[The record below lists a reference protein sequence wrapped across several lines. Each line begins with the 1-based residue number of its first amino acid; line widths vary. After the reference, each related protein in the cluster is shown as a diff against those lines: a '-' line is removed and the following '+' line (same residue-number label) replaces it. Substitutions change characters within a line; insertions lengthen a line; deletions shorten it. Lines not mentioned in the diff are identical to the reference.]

1 MGRRKKVD
9 RSDGALSMK
18 SQKANPEVF
27 EDASEG
33 LETEEQLETL
43 ASEETELL
51 DTEGEEEAPAKPRR
65 QRRPRKKAE
74 PKKFAVKGEESES
87 TSIKAE
93 GEGPTTIEAHTEAP
107 SEVIPLPPMGGPVPQ
122 SVAEATI
129 SSRVLNQMV
138 NQITDA
144 AVVPAADN
152 NSLKKQLAAVKE
164 VSVTICSQLDRM
176 AAAMQE
182 LQSKHAAAI
191 QDLSK
196 DKWAPKAPAKT
207 PMWLVAT
214 SGLALLLSVISF
226 SLSQATRHSV
236 LGGNVIESSAKPST
250 PPVPSQ
256 LFGTFSKNAVAAT
269 TDSTVKS
276 ALPGARSQTFSR
288 RAEIEK
294 KSSSL
299 AKKEGTSRRGHR

>member
-9 RSDGALSMK
+9 GSEGALTMTSK
-18 SQKANPEVF
+18 KANPDVF
-27 EDASEG
+27 EGNE
-33 LETEEQLETL
+33 EEQLETL

-51 DTEGEEEAPAKPRR
+51 DGEADEEVEAAPAKPKR

-74 PKKFAVKGEESES
+74 PKKLAVEGEASEDS
-87 TSIKAE
+87 QVKAE
-93 GEGPTTIEAHTEAP
+93 QGPTEIGAQTDLPA
-107 SEVIPLPPMGGPVPQ
+107 EVLPLPAMGGPVPQ
-122 SVAEATI
+122 SVAEATV

-138 NQITDA
+138 NQITDSA
-144 AVVPAADN
+144 GASTADSN
-152 NSLKKQLAAVKE
+152 ALKKQLAAVKE

-176 AAAMQE
+176 SAAMQE

-191 QDLSK
+191 QDLSNNK
-196 DKWAPKAPAKT
+196 STGKAPAKT
-207 PMWLVAT
+207 PVWLVAT
-214 SGLALLLSVISF
+214 SGLALLLSIVSF

-236 LGGNVIESSAKPST
+236 LGGNVVESSAKPST

-276 ALPGARSQTFSR
+276 AVPGPRPQTFNR
-288 RAEIEK
+288 RAETDK
-294 KSSSL
+294 KSSAL
-299 AKKEGTSRRGHR
+299 AKKEGTSRRNHR

>member
-9 RSDGALSMK
+9 GSEGALSMK
-18 SQKANPEVF
+18 NLKANPEV
-27 EDASEG
+27 ESNE
-33 LETEEQLETL
+33 EEQLETL

-51 DTEGEEEAPAKPRR
+51 DGDDEEKEVEAAPAKPKR

-74 PKKFAVKGEESES
+74 PKIAAESNAAVTAEV
-87 TSIKAE
+87 KAE
-93 GEGPTTIEAHTEAP
+93 EGPTQIGQTDVPA
-107 SEVIPLPPMGGPVPQ
+107 EVLPLPAMGGPVPQ
-122 SVAEATI
+122 SVAEATV

-138 NQITDA
+138 NQITESA
-144 AVVPAADN
+144 SGSAADN
-152 NSLKKQLAAVKE
+152 NALKKQLAAVKE

-176 AAAMQE
+176 SAAMQE

-191 QDLSK
+191 QDLTNSK
-196 DKWAPKAPAKT
+196 TTAKAPAKT
-207 PMWLVAT
+207 PIWLVAT
-214 SGLALLLSVISF
+214 SGLALLLSVVSF

-236 LGGNVIESSAKPST
+236 LGGNVVESSAKPST

-256 LFGTFSKNAVAAT
+256 MFGTFSKNAVAAT

-276 ALPGARSQTFSR
+276 AVPSPRQQTFNR

-294 KSSSL
+294 KNSSL
-299 AKKEGTSRRGHR
+299 AKKEGTSRRNHR